1 MPLISLLSDWGQE
14 DHYLAEVKLRLYTCV
29 PDCRI
34 LDISHGLKRNDLLSA
49 DFMISDLLPSM
60 PEGSVHI
67 IGIQD
72 ISSEDYVH
80 VAARAGSQ
88 FIIGTDSGFFEY
100 FQWISGRKV
109 DEVRLIGSGMDA
121 GGDSCTFPSRDF
133 FPEVA
138 ARLIRT
144 GSLDGVGVPGSLSPK
159 VMASPMAVKVTEK
172 DREGNAIGCR
182 LNGKVLYVD
191 HFGNACTNIRKSQY
205 QECLSQYP
213 FTCMTV
219 NGKRLSKPPVR
230 SYQDVAEGSL
240 LGLFL
245 KNGFLEVSIN
255 GDRMADL
262 LGFGPS
268 SQVNILFGQSLF
280 VW

>member
-49 DFMISDLLPSM
+49 AFMISDLLPSM

-172 DREGNAIGCR
+172 DREGNTIG
-182 LNGKVLYVD
+182 
-191 HFGNACTNIRKSQY
+191 SQY